1 MSADALYL
9 HIPFCTSKCPYCDF
23 VSFATRRDDPLM
35 EVYARALALQI
46 DEAAEAGLLETPATA
61 YIGGGTPSYAGE
73 GIVGLASRTASSG
86 SLSELTVEA
95 NPESLTFDLSL
106 MLRESGV
113 SRLSIGVQSLN
124 DAELSA
130 LGRAHDAR
138 TALSALNR
146 AVELGFDVSADL
158 MCAIPLQ
165 TPSSWLDTLEGV
177 LAAGVS
183 HVSVY
188 PLMIEEGTVFARA
201 VAAGERAVPDDGDEA
216 LRMEEAEALL
226 SSRGF
231 ARYEVASYAKKGHA
245 CLHNQA
251 YWTGISYLGLGTGA
265 ASMFGREDFPVLARV
280 FPQLGK
286 PPADAARIRLSCTTD
301 RAYLAA
307 HPALSEQSLAAE
319 YLDTRE
325 SLAEDLMLGAR
336 MARGLSPELVS
347 RARDVM
353 GAELDGCLSGLIAD
367 GYLTGSLAPTRRGWL
382 LGNELYGRLWGLA
395 GV

>member
-1 MSADALYL
+1 MSAKTLYL
-9 HIPFCTSKCPYCDF
+9 HIPFCKSKCFYCDF

-35 EVYARALALQI
+35 EAYAGALAFQI
-46 DEAAEAGLLETPATA
+46 DEAAETGLIEAPIAA
-61 YIGGGTPSYAGE
+61 YIGGGTPSHLGE
-73 GIVGLASRTASSG
+73 GIVGLAERAASFG

-106 MLRESGV
+106 RLKESGV
-113 SRLSIGVQSLN
+113 SRLSIGVQSLD
-124 DAELSA
+124 DAELAA
-130 LGRAHDAR
+130 LGRTHDAK
-138 TALSALNR
+138 TALQALNCII
-146 AVELGFDVSADL
+146 ELGFDVSADL

-165 TPSSWLDTLEGV
+165 TSSSWQGTLEGV
-177 LAAGVS
+177 LGTGVS

-188 PLMIEEGTVFARA
+188 PLMIEEGTAFARA
-201 VAAGERAVPDDGDEA
+201 VAAGKQAVPDDGDEA
-216 LRMEEAEALL
+216 LRMEEADALL

-231 ARYEVASYAKKGHA
+231 ARYEVASYAKEGRA

-251 YWTGISYLGLGTGA
+251 YWTGTSYLGLGTGA
-265 ASMFGREDFPVLARV
+265 ASMFGCEEFPVLARS

-307 HPALSEQSLAAE
+307 HPALSEQSFDVE
-319 YLDTRE
+319 YLSLRE

-336 MARGLSPELVS
+336 MSCGISPALVS

-353 GAELDGCLSGLIAD
+353 GAELGDCLSSLIAD
-367 GYLTGSLAPTRRGWL
+367 GYLAESLAPTRRGWL
-382 LGNELYGRLWGLA
+382 LGNELYGRLWELSSG
-395 GV
+395 